1 MRDLME
7 DTSVFSETRD
17 MVDRAVLY
25 HEFEKDALDVS
36 LMVSID

>member
-1 MRDLME
+1 ME

-25 HEFEKDALDVS
+25 HEFEMDALYVS
-36 LMVSID
+36 SMASID